1 MNEYNNEYPNDSIL
15 QLQLL
20 CLRGMA
26 GCVAYVIEQA
36 FEAMDTC
43 MCPCWQ
49 PGYYSGNEYT

>member
-20 CLRGMA
+20 CLRGMVR
-26 GCVAYVIEQA
+26 CVAYVIEQA

-43 MCPCWQ
+43 IMCPCWQ
-49 PGYYSGNEYT
+49 DIMNIRVV